1 MTIRTWWFISPLPV
15 FLIPSLNRSTIHVSW
30 DQNPTSQSSSQSE
43 RQKQQQKTTTSFWDF
58 ETIVSQQINH
68 WRYLLRLHPST
79 TQSNNQPFTLLPMTL
94 VRPVIQP
101 LMFTSI
107 PSVNQ
112 PLTFTSIPPVKQSIH
127 DQTHCVRHL
136 LHVRRVNHPGMDPA
150 LRVKRQQNLQSSV
163 TAFLRCAAKCARE
176 EVSPIFSTIIIR
188 CIYVSCLSID
198 KDKQETKNTFT

>member
-101 LMFTSI
+101 LMFTYLLGLH
-107 PSVNQ
+107 PS
-112 PLTFTSIPPVKQSIH
+112 TT
-127 DQTHCVRHL
+127 QTISHL
-136 LHVRRVNHPGMDPA
+136 HYCLWLWSD
-150 LRVKRQQNLQSSV
+150 QSSSHSCS
-163 TAFLRCAAKCARE
+163 LRSRQ
-176 EVSPIFSTIIIR
+176 STNHSHLHRSHQSNNQSTIKPIVWD
-188 CIYVSCLSID
+188 IYYTYV
-198 KDKQETKNTFT
+198 E

>member
-101 LMFTSI
+101 LMFTYLLGLH
-107 PSVNQ
+107 PSTTQTISHLHYCLWLWSTSHPATHVHFDPVSQ
-112 PLTFTSIPPVKQSIH
+112 PTTHIYIDPTSQTINPRSNPLCETFITR
-127 DQTHCVRHL
+127 T
-136 LHVRRVNHPGMDPA
+136 
-150 LRVKRQQNLQSSV
+150 
-163 TAFLRCAAKCARE
+163 
-176 EVSPIFSTIIIR
+176 
-188 CIYVSCLSID
+188 
-198 KDKQETKNTFT
+198 